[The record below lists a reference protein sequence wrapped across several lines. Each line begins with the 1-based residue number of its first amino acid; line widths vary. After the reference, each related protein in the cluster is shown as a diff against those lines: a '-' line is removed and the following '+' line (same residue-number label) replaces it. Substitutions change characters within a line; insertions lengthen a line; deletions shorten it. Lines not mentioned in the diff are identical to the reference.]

1 MEYNK
6 SLGRSVQPRKQ
17 RVYRAEAPL
26 HIKRKFV
33 HAHLSKE
40 LRQKHGK
47 RSFSLRKGDKVMIMR
62 GEFKKKTGTVD
73 TVIMNKEVAI
83 ITGITISKKDGS
95 TRPRPIPVS
104 NIMITELSLDDKK
117 RKIALE
123 RKNNGQKAS
132 QKA

>member
-1 MEYNK
+1 
-6 SLGRSVQPRKQ
+6 
-17 RVYRAEAPL
+17 
-26 HIKRKFV
+26 
-33 HAHLSKE
+33 
-40 LRQKHGK
+40 
-47 RSFSLRKGDKVMIMR
+47 MIMR